1 MNHTPVDHAVH
12 ELSRPAGATQMK
24 KILILDDNFD
34 ILVLYKTL
42 VSHMGLSVRTTTDAF
57 EALRWLDEEKFD
69 LILTDMRMPA
79 MGGAEFIRQA
89 RAKGVRAKIIAITA
103 FQNLANANQ
112 LARLE
117 VYCCLIKPVLL
128 TKLEETVKRALAEG
142 DEPAQPAPQP
152 APDGQTA

>member
-1 MNHTPVDHAVH
+1 MNDVIRLPPQSA
-12 ELSRPAGATQMK
+12 MK

-57 EALRWLDEEKFD
+57 EALRWLDEERFD
-69 LILTDMRMPA
+69 LIMTDMRMPA

-89 RAKGVRAKIIAITA
+89 RAKGVRSKIIAITA

-128 TKLEETVKRALAEG
+128 TKLEETVTRALAAG
-142 DEPAQPAPQP
+142 DEPDHAPAMV
-152 APDGQTA
+152 DGKAA

>member
-1 MNHTPVDHAVH
+1 MNDVIQMPMAQ
-12 ELSRPAGATQMK
+12 PAMK

-42 VSHMGLSVRTTTDAF
+42 VSHMGLSVSTTTDAF
-57 EALRWLDEEKFD
+57 EALRWLDDEKFD
-69 LILTDMRMPA
+69 LIMTDMRMPA

-89 RAKGVRAKIIAITA
+89 RAKGVRSKIIAITA

-128 TKLEETVKRALAEG
+128 TKLEETVTRALAEG
-142 DEPAQPAPQP
+142 DEPNHDAAQSTVRA
-152 APDGQTA
+152 A

>member
-1 MNHTPVDHAVH
+1 MSEVIRLPNLQP
-12 ELSRPAGATQMK
+12 MK

-57 EALRWLDEEKFD
+57 EALRWLDDERFD
-69 LILTDMRMPA
+69 LIMTDMRMPT

-89 RAKGVRAKIIAITA
+89 RAKGVRSKIIAITA

-128 TKLEETVKRALAEG
+128 TKLEETVTRALADG
-142 DEPAQPAPQP
+142 DEPDTLEPA
-152 APDGQTA
+152 TASGKAA